1 MHLIEDSRQQRGKH
15 ELKHQYWQKLGVNMI
30 RSALPFGDYAF
41 ISPVVVDTKKDLYEI
56 ASNLF
61 QEHDRFRN
69 ECIKAHNANCQLVIL
84 VENNDGVDSLEAL
97 ERWEESAEHYA
108 MRRGKQRISGKRMAS
123 VMSTMQERYG
133 VIFEFCTPNEAG
145 KRVIEILGGEAYD

>member
-1 MHLIEDSRQQRGKH
+1 MHLIEDTRQQKGKH
-15 ELKHQYWQKLGVNMI
+15 TLKHNYWRKLGVNVV

-56 ASNLF
+56 ASNIF

-69 ECIKAHNANCQLVIL
+69 ECIKAHNANCKLVIL
-84 VENNDGVDSLEAL
+84 VENTDGVDSLEAL

-108 MRRGKQRISGKRMAS
+108 MRHGKRRISGKRMAS
-123 VMSTMQERYG
+123 VMSTMQDRYG
-133 VIFEFCTPNEAG
+133 VVFEFCSPNDAG
-145 KRVIEILGGEAYD
+145 RRVIEILGGETND